1 MNAQQLQISEVNEYV
16 LVAGKKRQVWSSD
29 KWGHQG
35 VGYVHPEKRIGNVWP
50 EPAVIWGIFP

>member
-29 KWGHQG
+29 K
-35 VGYVHPEKRIGNVWP
+35 
-50 EPAVIWGIFP
+50 